1 MIWFDGS
8 CVTKN
13 GKVFPLIVLCYATR
27 EDMREKDTREK
38 GKRENWGENKTDV
51 DENGVGK
58 KGVREIRLFSLDLV
72 SSLSV
77 NVFLVLFVLATSV
90 LAI

>member
-1 MIWFDGS
+1 
-8 CVTKN
+8 
-13 GKVFPLIVLCYATR
+13 
-27 EDMREKDTREK
+27 MREKDTREK

-58 KGVREIRLFSLDLV
+58 KGVREIILISLDLV

-77 NVFLVLFVLATSV
+77 NVFLVLFVLATSF